1 MKAKVVCI
9 TSKSDQL
16 ISCKSFSFQWLDTDE
31 HGDPAKRLQ
40 EHRMDA
46 GWVSEIVPWRRV
58 ASIMY
63 LWTLHE

>member
-9 TSKSDQL
+9 TSRSDQL

-31 HGDPAKRLQ
+31 HGDPAEGLQ

-46 GWVSEIVPWRRV
+46 GWVSE
-58 ASIMY
+58 
-63 LWTLHE
+63 LFLGGQ